1 VSLWVCLWV
10 YYKRGSN
17 IRDLAGL
24 FVSLFY
30 VFIGGYDTVLGFDW
44 DCLLKEGWEEG
55 SHRS

>member
-1 VSLWVCLWV
+1 LGV

-30 VFIGGYDTVLGFDW
+30 VFIGGMIWYWGLIGTA
-44 DCLLKEGWEEG
+44 C
-55 SHRS
+55 